1 MKRPYQIV
9 SKEDSEKL
17 REFLFKN
24 GAILLPMVELV
35 EQSKL
40 LVDGLME
47 ALGRAGIEAVL
58 KLSAQGVA
66 GPKHQGRKGD
76 GVSWHGS
83 RRGRVVL
90 CERRLRVRRPRL
102 RRGPGRGGEVE
113 IPVYEAMQRG
123 ERLSERMLEI
133 LMRNVSTRNYEAV
146 VPEMAETVG
155 IRKSSV
161 SREFVEMSGKELREL
176 CERRFD
182 GVEFLVVYIDGLR
195 FGDHHLIVAVGVDER
210 GNKRVL
216 GIREGATENGTVVTE
231 LLEELVARGLGADRP
246 RLFVIDGSKAL
257 RSAIERVFGQ
267 GNAVQ
272 RCRNHKIKNVMDHLP
287 EALKGQV
294 KAAMKAAY
302 RLGAEQGMGRLEKQ
316 AEWLAHQYPDAA
328 ASLREG
334 LEETFTIN
342 RLNLP
347 PSLRRCLATTNIV
360 ENPHSGMR
368 RRTNRVSRWR
378 DGEMVKRWAAAAL
391 MATEKNFHRILGW
404 RDLWMLKAQLD
415 GKAQVQQKTAH
426 GGISEPMH
434 P

>member
-1 MKRPYQIV
+1 MKGTYQIV
-9 SKEDSEKL
+9 SKEDNEKL
-17 REFLFKN
+17 SEFLFQN
-24 GAILLPMVELV
+24 GESILPMVELV

-40 LVDGLME
+40 LVDGLIE

-58 KLSAQGVA
+58 KLSARGVA
-66 GPKHQGRKGD
+66 GPKHQGRKGN

-90 CERRLRVRRPRL
+90 SQRRLRVRRPRL

-113 IPVYEAMQRG
+113 IPAYEAMQQE
-123 ERLSERMLEI
+123 ERLGQRMLEI
-133 LMRNVSTRNYEAV
+133 VMRNVSTRNYEGV

-155 IRKSSV
+155 IKKSSV
-161 SREFVEMSGKELREL
+161 SREFVEVSGQELREL
-176 CERRFD
+176 CERCFE
-182 GVEFLVVYIDGLR
+182 GVEILIVYIDGLR
-195 FGDHHLIVAVGVDER
+195 FGEHHLIVAVGVDDR

-231 LLEELVARGLGADRP
+231 LLEDLVARGLRGNRP

-257 RSAIERVFGQ
+257 RSAIDRVFGK

-287 EALKGQV
+287 ETLKGQV

-302 RLGAEQGMGRLEKQ
+302 RLGAEQGMARLEKQ
-316 AEWLAHQYPDAA
+316 AEWLAQQYPDAA

-360 ENPHSGMR
+360 ENPHSGVR

-378 DGEMVKRWAAAAL
+378 DGQMVKRWAAAAL
-391 MATEKNFHRILGW
+391 MATEKNFRRILGW

-415 GKAQVQQKTAH
+415 GKGEVQQTAVQA
-426 GGISEPMH
+426 GISEPL
-434 P
+434 